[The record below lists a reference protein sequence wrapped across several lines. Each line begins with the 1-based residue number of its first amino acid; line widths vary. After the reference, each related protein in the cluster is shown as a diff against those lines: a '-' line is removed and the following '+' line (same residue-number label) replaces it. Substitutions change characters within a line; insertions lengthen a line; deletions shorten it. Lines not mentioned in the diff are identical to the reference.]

1 MLGHTFIGRS
11 RMDASEIDPIFEEL
25 IRELRIALNPRR
37 LKPQK
42 APSPPKPQA
51 APHTPE
57 PPTAKQIAKE
67 AKRKARKEER
77 ERKAKLLIQQAE
89 IERKKKLRLAC
100 VECHAELPPPEVD
113 DFLPRLCRRCESRN
127 AALSAGFQPKSAT
140 QYSSV
145 KIVQGGSPGLGRRK

>member
-1 MLGHTFIGRS
+1 ME
-11 RMDASEIDPIFEEL
+11 ASEVDPIFEEL
-25 IRELRIALNPRR
+25 IRELRIALDPRR
-37 LKPQK
+37 RKPNGRK
-42 APSPPKPQA
+42 AKPKAEPYSPDAPSQ
-51 APHTPE
+51 
-57 PPTAKQIAKE
+57 KQVERE
-67 AKRKARKEER
+67 AKRLSRKDRR

-89 IERKKKLRLAC
+89 MERRNKLRLSCA
-100 VECHAELPPPEVD
+100 ECHSELPPPDID